1 MRYDSRESR
10 ISRRCY
16 SLVTR
21 AHVFFVP
28 YAISFCMSLR
38 QGLKKI
44 TDNMNTLPPV
54 PLQISNYVW
63 VLGFSSDSSSK
74 EIRIFFRVKD
84 LAPFQK
90 IGLNLDC
97 PACWY
102 RLSIKHLLATI
113 SMAGKSQHC
122 ELLWGMIRKGVRT
135 KSNRMKLVPCL
146 LMSRWY
152 GASTPAL
159 VMLLKNS
166 RIEFGMLQLCE
177 VLCQCSVT
185 NLTPSAASNQGC
197 LRQRSP
203 NKIEL

>member
-1 MRYDSRESR
+1 
-10 ISRRCY
+10 
-16 SLVTR
+16 
-21 AHVFFVP
+21 
-28 YAISFCMSLR
+28 MSLR

-44 TDNMNTLPPV
+44 TNNMNTLPPV

-63 VLGFSSDSSSK
+63 VLGICSYSSSK

-84 LAPFQK
+84 LAAFQK
-90 IGLNLDC
+90 LDC
-97 PACWY
+97 ILTACWY
-102 RLSIKHLLATI
+102 RLSIKYLLATS

-122 ELLWGMIRKGVRT
+122 GLLWGMTRKEVWI

-152 GASTPAL
+152 GATPAL
-159 VMLLKNS
+159 VLVLLKNS

-185 NLTPSAASNQGC
+185 NLTPSAASNQGY